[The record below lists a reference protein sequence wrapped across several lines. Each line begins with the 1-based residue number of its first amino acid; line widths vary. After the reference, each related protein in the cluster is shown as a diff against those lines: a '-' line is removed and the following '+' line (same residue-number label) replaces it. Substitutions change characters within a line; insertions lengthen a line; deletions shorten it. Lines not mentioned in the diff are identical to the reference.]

1 MDETASSNPILQRID
16 DRGVAYITLN
26 RPEVYNG
33 YNGEMIAALLAA
45 FDKLAHEPLR
55 VAVIKGSGRNFQAA
69 DINWLTKCVPYRCR
83 SSPIPTIQSGTRGE
97 DQVQSTVSERSVG
110 SMTETRMIDLRSQY
124 VPFPR

>member
-55 VAVIKGSGRNFQAA
+55 VAVIKGSGRNFQAGA
-69 DINWLTKCVPYRCR
+69 DINWLENVRLSAYRIDVGPAQYQR
-83 SSPIPTIQSGTRGE
+83 SSLAPEVRTRFNRPSASE
-97 DQVQSTVSERSVG
+97 VSDQ
-110 SMTETRMIDLRSQY
+110 
-124 VPFPR
+124 